1 MSFSLGMYLWFGG
14 VVCLV
19 GQFSAHC
26 VRTRGGRKDQR

>member
-1 MSFSLGMYLWFGG
+1 MSLAAYFWFGG
-14 VVCLV
+14 VVALV